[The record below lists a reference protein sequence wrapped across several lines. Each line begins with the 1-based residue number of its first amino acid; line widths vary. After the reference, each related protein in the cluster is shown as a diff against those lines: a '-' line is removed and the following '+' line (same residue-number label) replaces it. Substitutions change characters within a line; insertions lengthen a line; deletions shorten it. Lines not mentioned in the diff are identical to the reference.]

1 MAAII
6 EPPDRACGDAD
17 LRRGA
22 QMSVSRLK
30 VAIAGAAALLA
41 VTGASRAQVVLSAPT
56 INGYIGTAGSPEFL
70 INGVGDVV
78 IPAGETGT
86 GFVYAT
92 LGGPIPG
99 GIPTFAPI
107 NSPGIGLSYSA
118 LSNYCVSGES
128 CSGGIGGQVFEQYQ
142 IEDYVPG
149 APYNAQADVTIKI
162 GDDVSNVGP
171 GGIKV
176 TAYVVAYQGATP
188 LYSGGQ
194 YSGGQCVGGA
204 GWNFCGPGTTSSG
217 APLVTTT
224 FQMTENTPFFVE
236 LTVSGGGGDNPGD
249 PPTVVGGLSTASA
262 DIDPYFTTN
271 TGTLY
276 FSPGVLNN
284 PVPEPASWAIVFLG
298 AAAVGGAMRRAR
310 RDRAVATA

>member
-1 MAAII
+1 
-6 EPPDRACGDAD
+6 
-17 LRRGA
+17 
-22 QMSVSRLK
+22 MSVSKRLK
-30 VAIAGAAALLA
+30 VAIAGAAALLGLA
-41 VTGASRAQVVLSAPT
+41 GASRAQVVLPALSAPT
-56 INGYIGTAGSPEFL
+56 INGYIGTAGSPPSGYL
-70 INGVGDVV
+70 IDGVGDVV

-107 NSPGIGLSYSA
+107 NSPGIGLSYHA
-118 LSNYCVSGES
+118 LSNYCVTGES
-128 CSGGIGGQVFEQYQ
+128 CIGGIGGQVFEQYQ
-142 IEDYVPG
+142 IEDYNPG

-188 LYSGGQ
+188 LYSGA
-194 YSGGQCVGGA
+194 QCVGGA

-236 LTVSGGGGDNPGD
+236 LTVSGDGGDNPGD

-276 FSPGVLNN
+276 FSPGILNN
-284 PVPEPASWAIVFLG
+284 PVPEPASWAMLFLG
-298 AAAVGGAMRRAR
+298 AAAVGGTMRRAR
-310 RDRAVATA
+310 REAVVTA